1 MRDFCTDY
9 AQALFSL
16 AEEEK
21 AEKTYL
27 NQLQTIKSA
36 LDENSDFVKFLD
48 SPAIPKEERLDA
60 VEQAFSD
67 AERNIISF
75 IKILTEKRR
84 SFCIAKCIDAFSA
97 MYDEKNNIERVTCIT
112 AVSLDDKQTEAME
125 KKLESLTG
133 KNIVL
138 SNEVDP
144 SVMGG
149 VLLRLKNSEING
161 SVAQRLKDIE
171 KAITV

>member
-16 AEEEK
+16 AEDEK
-21 AEKTYL
+21 ALDTYL
-27 NQLQTIKSA
+27 NQLQTIKSV
-36 LDENSDFVKFLD
+36 LDENEDFVKFLD
-48 SPAIPKEERLDA
+48 SPAIAKEERLDA
-60 VEQAFSD
+60 AEQAFSD

-75 IKILTEKRR
+75 IKILIEKRR
-84 SFCIAKCIDAFSA
+84 AFCLVKCIDIFAKG
-97 MYDEKNNIERVTCIT
+97 YDEKNNIERVTCIT
-112 AVSLDDKQTEAME
+112 AVPLTDAQQEGMQ
-125 KKLESLTG
+125 KKLETLTG
-133 KNIVL
+133 KTIVIT
-138 SNEVDP
+138 NEVDP

-171 KAITV
+171 KAIRI

>member
-16 AEEEK
+16 AEDEK
-21 AEKTYL
+21 AERVYIE
-27 NQLQTIKSA
+27 QLQTIGTT
-36 LDENSDFVKFLD
+36 LDENRDFIKFLD
-48 SPAIPKEERLDA
+48 SPAIFKEERLSA
-60 VEQAFSD
+60 VQEAFSAAD
-67 AERNIISF
+67 KNIISF

-84 SFCIAKCIDAFSA
+84 AFCLKKCIDIFSEL
-97 MYDEKNNIERVTCIT
+97 YDAKNNIERVTCIT
-112 AVSLDDKQTEAME
+112 ALSMTEKQQTALKSKLEAM
-125 KKLESLTG
+125 TG

-138 SNEVDP
+138 ETQVDT

-161 SVAQRLKDIE
+161 SVAQRLKEIE
-171 KAITV
+171 KAIRI

>member
-9 AQALFSL
+9 AAALFSL

-21 AEKTYL
+21 AEKLYL
-27 NQLQTIKSA
+27 EQLQTINSV
-36 LDENSDFVKFLD
+36 LEENADLVRFLD
-48 SPAIPKEERLDA
+48 SPAIPKEERLET
-60 VEQAFSD
+60 VEQAFAA

-84 SFCIAKCIDAFSA
+84 GFCIAKCIELFAEL
-97 MYDEKNNIERVTCIT
+97 YDEKNNIERVTCIT
-112 AVSLDDKQTEAME
+112 ALPITDVQQESLK
-125 KKLESLTG
+125 KKLEDMTG
-133 KNIVL
+133 KTIAL
-138 SNEVDP
+138 EAQIDSTI
-144 SVMGG
+144 MGG

-171 KAITV
+171 KAIRI

>member
-21 AEKTYL
+21 AEQTYL
-27 NQLQTIKSA
+27 SQLQTIKTA
-36 LDENSDFVKFLD
+36 LDENGDFVKFLD

-67 AERNIISF
+67 AQRNIISF
-75 IKILTEKRR
+75 IKILAEKRR
-84 SFCIAKCIDAFSA
+84 AFCLAKCIDIFAKL
-97 MYDEKNNIERVTCIT
+97 YDEKNNIERVVCVT
-112 AVSLDDKQTEAME
+112 AVSLDDVQQNAMQ
-125 KKLESLTG
+125 KKLESVTG
-133 KNIVL
+133 KSIIL
-138 SNEVDP
+138 TNEVDP

-171 KAITV
+171 KAIRI